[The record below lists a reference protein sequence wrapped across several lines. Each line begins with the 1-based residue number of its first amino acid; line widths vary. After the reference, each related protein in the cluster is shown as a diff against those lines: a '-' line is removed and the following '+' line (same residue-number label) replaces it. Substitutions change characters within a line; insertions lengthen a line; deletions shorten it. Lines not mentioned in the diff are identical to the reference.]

1 MRKLLVIFA
10 LVIASIA
17 SAFGQDS
24 TIMVYNL
31 MGQLVCKATANRPM
45 TDQEKI
51 DWFVNKHDKDMP
63 SGIYHI
69 NSRDGKS
76 FNFTNYESRGW
87 QSVGKLIA
95 EREKECIEYTNK
107 ELSKPIKPT
116 PTLKTVEYADT
127 WFMFGD
133 YEFIQMDLLGSVESE
148 YKKVYAYTCDYK
160 ESVELM
166 NALNSKK
173 GCNSNITYTVSR
185 KDWGD
190 GDYDVRV
197 TVTFKDKKAEY
208 MAERN
213 KRMNSLN

>member
-10 LVIASIA
+10 LVIASMA

-31 MGQLVCKATANRPM
+31 TGKLVCKATANRPM

-51 DWFVNKHDKDMP
+51 DWFESKHAYDIV
-63 SGIYHI
+63 SGVYFLD
-69 NSRDGKS
+69 SADGKR
-76 FNFTNYESRGW
+76 FMHTNQGDESIKKAL
-87 QSVGKLIA
+87 GK
-95 EREKECIEYTNK
+95 
-107 ELSKPIKPT
+107 IKAS
-116 PTLKTVEYADT
+116 PTLKTVEYCDT
-127 WFMFGD
+127 WFELGD
-133 YEFIQMDLLGSVESE
+133 YMFDEVDLLGYKESE

>member
-10 LVIASIA
+10 LVIASVA

-51 DWFVNKHDKDMP
+51 DWFEAKHAYDVE
-63 SGIYHI
+63 SGVYFLD
-69 NSRDGKS
+69 SADGKRFMHTNQGTESIKRS
-76 FNFTNYESRGW
+76 FRT
-87 QSVGKLIA
+87 V
-95 EREKECIEYTNK
+95 
-107 ELSKPIKPT
+107 KPVKAS
-116 PTLKTVEYADT
+116 PTLKTVEYCDT
-127 WFMFGD
+127 WFELGD
-133 YEFIQMDLLGSVESE
+133 YMFDEVDLLGYKESE

-213 KRMNSLN
+213 NRMNSLN